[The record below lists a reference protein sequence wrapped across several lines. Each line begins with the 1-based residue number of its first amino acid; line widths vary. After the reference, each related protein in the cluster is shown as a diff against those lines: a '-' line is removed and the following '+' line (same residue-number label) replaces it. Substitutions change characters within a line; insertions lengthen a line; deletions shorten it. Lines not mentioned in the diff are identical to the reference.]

1 MPSQLRKNQADAD
14 AYKIATRELQTALDT
29 LSKQRDMTEVEK
41 EYLDTVRRMAVVQV
55 SNLQDA
61 VECPFP
67 ASCNMP
73 TLGLIDYHAADP
85 DYIICLASAPQIK
98 QAKLARELQAS
109 VAGEKA
115 LTERVTEL
123 EEEVR
128 DVSSTTRGRIRWLE
142 QSGEQTR
149 RRLEQLF
156 RELEASVPLTVG

>member
-1 MPSQLRKNQADAD
+1 ML
-14 AYKIATRELQTALDT
+14 
-29 LSKQRDMTEVEK
+29 V
-41 EYLDTVRRMAVVQV
+41 
-55 SNLQDA
+55 
-61 VECPFP
+61 
-67 ASCNMP
+67 
-73 TLGLIDYHAADP
+73 
-85 DYIICLASAPQIK
+85 PQIK